1 MFSAHVFADIYKCT
15 DDGGAPTF
23 VDGNTKAN
31 YKNCQLIMR
40 DNLTQSASSKKT
52 TVTPSNFAKIDKQT
66 QSQRDDKRKE
76 ILLS

>member
-15 DDGGAPTF
+15 GDGGAPTF

-40 DNLTQSASSKKT
+40 DNLTQSASSKKPT
-52 TVTPSNFAKIDKQT
+52 RPGRCRYAPKNIQLL
-66 QSQRDDKRKE
+66 QKE
-76 ILLS
+76 ISALK